1 MFKSGVDEKAATDLL
16 KELVKI
22 DSVNPT
28 LVPGAKGEEEIAEY
42 VANWLKG
49 LGIKAKVDKIEAKRA
64 NAVGTL
70 KGAGGG
76 KSLMLNP

>member
-1 MFKSGVDEKAATDLL
+1 MFKSSVDGKAATELL

-42 VANWLKG
+42 VAQWLKALG
-49 LGIKAKVDKIEAKRA
+49 LKAKVDSIEAKRA
-64 NAVGTL
+64 NAIGTL
-70 KGAGGG
+70 KGAGGAG
-76 KSLMLNP
+76 A